1 MTPLH
6 CPHSDHLQI
15 PDPSP
20 LAADRRLIRFLLAQW
35 VWWIG
40 WVSTTCACVLQVLH
54 LQVPPPTHSPHSY
67 RLHVTDPSRSLAD
80 HVPSAILI
88 RPRLGAC
95 TSRLL
100 QSVLPV
106 KGWTSARPQIVENP
120 LPLTLLPLLLP
131 IALFIS
137 RTYHPQPAASST
149 LYLSHCS
156 HSLSSR
162 LPQQL
167 QPGRSRL
174 ILHSDTSS
182 IETNIAFP
190 LLFRT
195 RPHPPPLAHSAS
207 PLTFYRR
214 SV

>member
-1 MTPLH
+1 MFCKCSIFRCRPLSTLRTH
-6 CPHSDHLQI
+6 TACTSLT
-15 PDPSP
+15 
-20 LAADRRLIRFLLAQW
+20 LL
-35 VWWIG
+35 
-40 WVSTTCACVLQVLH
+40 T
-54 LQVPPPTHSPHSY
+54 
-67 RLHVTDPSRSLAD
+67 RSLAD
-80 HVPSAILI
+80 RYHVPSAILI

-106 KGWTSARPQIVENP
+106 KGRTSARPQPVENP
-120 LPLTLLPLLLP
+120 LSLALLPLLLSL
-131 IALFIS
+131 ALFIS
-137 RTYHPQPAASST
+137 RTYHPQPAASRT

-190 LLFRT
+190 FLFRT